1 MGTKDKYGVEI
12 EEVKLVSLAES
23 RSDIEE
29 VLDAWQQLVDPAYN
43 LEEQKPVSEIP
54 VFEPPKPP
62 TPQRKPLEPEK
73 PEYLS
78 EPMPE
83 IEPVHSTV
91 SVSTDHNYSISP
103 GIGYHGKIS
112 SQAQLAITY
121 LNADAKR
128 LEKLV
133 EGYEADA
140 KDALRSSNYSLAQ
153 RYAVNI
159 AQQRAKLNELRQ
171 KICDLGYIA
180 VHASEQAHAKDSSKV
195 YKQLGKYANVRAG
208 ELKSLEMPAGYRL
221 REVNNELAA
230 AQDANSASI
239 ESFAESAYISN
250 NASGV
255 LEEVMAKIEAGNGSG
270 KVKGKEGKK
279 NGYRL

>member
-1 MGTKDKYGVEI
+1 MVSDEYGADTEEFKIAPISETRPEI
-12 EEVKLVSLAES
+12 KA
-23 RSDIEE
+23 
-29 VLDAWQQLVDPAYN
+29 VLDAWQELIDPAFKT
-43 LEEQKPVSEIP
+43 EDQKPASDIPKTEIP

-62 TPQRKPLEPEK
+62 MPQRKPLEPEL
-73 PEYLS
+73 PEPIPS
-78 EPMPE
+78 A
-83 IEPVHSTV
+83 V
-91 SVSTDHNYSISP
+91 SVSASHNYSISP
-103 GIGYHGKIS
+103 GTGYHGKIS
-112 SQAQLAITY
+112 SEAQLAITF

-180 VHASEQAHAKDSSKV
+180 VYASEQAHAKDSRKLHE
-195 YKQLGKYANVRAG
+195 QLGKYANARTG
-208 ELKSLEMPAGYRL
+208 ELKSLEMPAGYKL
-221 REVNNELAA
+221 REASNGLAA
-230 AQDANSASI
+230 AQDAKSASM
-239 ESFAESAYISN
+239 ESFAESAYISD

-255 LEEVMAKIEAGNGSG
+255 LEEVMAEMEAGNGSG
-270 KVKGKEGKK
+270 KVKGKEKEK
-279 NGYRL
+279 NGYRI